1 MESIFLGSIF
11 YFIYKYILN
20 KMKQLYQFI
29 LEKLQNVDKEK
40 NRKNNF

>member
-11 YFIYKYILN
+11 YFYIYKYILN

-40 NRKNNF
+40 